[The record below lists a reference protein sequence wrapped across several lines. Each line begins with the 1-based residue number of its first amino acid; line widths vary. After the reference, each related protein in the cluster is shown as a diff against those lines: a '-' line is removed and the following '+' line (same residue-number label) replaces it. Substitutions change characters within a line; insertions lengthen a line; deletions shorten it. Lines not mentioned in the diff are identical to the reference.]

1 MNADAAEAE
10 DQLQAP
16 VGARALTA
24 GVASTTLLIAG
35 LAAVA
40 LGALVF
46 TTDPGQREQELFA
59 GLLLL
64 FSGSLSTTAILLF
77 GRRTESALADTLRAF
92 RRGLL
97 FGLACAGAAALQL
110 NAALSP
116 PNLGFLL
123 LVLLIVE
130 MIFLARRQ
138 HPA

>member
-1 MNADAAEAE
+1 VTVQPTEDAAPP
-10 DQLQAP
+10 AP
-16 VGARALTA
+16 SRSLTA
-24 GVASTTLLIAG
+24 AAASLALLTSG

-46 TTDPGQREQELFA
+46 TTDPDPREEELLA
-59 GLLLL
+59 GLVVVIAAGL
-64 FSGSLSTTAILLF
+64 GATAILLF
-77 GRRTESALADTLRAF
+77 GRRSDSPLADTLRAF

-97 FGLACAGAAALQL
+97 LGLACSGAIVLQL
-110 NAALSP
+110 NAALSA

-130 MIFLARRQ
+130 MVFLARRQ